1 MFQANVI
8 NYLFEVINC
17 VRWFVLAVVYNKNKK
32 KNVLYIFMN
41 IYKTTNIY
49 IIERSFEFNSITVEV
64 AFREDF
70 L

>member
-1 MFQANVI
+1 
-8 NYLFEVINC
+8 
-17 VRWFVLAVVYNKNKK
+17 
-32 KNVLYIFMN
+32 MN
-41 IYKTTNIY
+41 IYKTTSIY